1 MKKKVLFIMHMPPPV
16 HGAAMMGQYI
26 HDSEIINRD
35 FECRYINPSA
45 SRVVAEV
52 GKVSIRKIFFLV
64 SHIMSVVYTIIT
76 FRPDL
81 CYYTPTSSGW
91 GVFRDMMMIL
101 LLKLFKRKIILHL
114 HNKGVSECS
123 GNMLYNF
130 AYKRMFSG
138 VKVILLAKEL
148 YPDVDKYVSKKNLYI
163 CPNGIPSS
171 NHQYKKRNS
180 IHNPY
185 TFLFLSNMIETK
197 GVLDVIRA
205 CGMLKKHGLI
215 FKCNFVGR
223 WSTVTAERF
232 NQVADQNDVS
242 MQVEYKG
249 PKYGNEKTEELKYA
263 DALVF
268 PTYYPGETFGLVLL
282 EAMEYGLP
290 CISSIVGGIPTV
302 VDNGVTGFLIEPME
316 VEKLAD
322 KMKWLIQNPEIG
334 MDMGDMGHKR
344 FEEKFTLQIF
354 EQNLASILSD
364 ACKC

>member
-64 SHIMSVVYTIIT
+64 SHIVSVVYTIIT

-123 GNMLYNF
+123 GNMLYDF
-130 AYKRMFSG
+130 AYKRIFSC

-148 YPDVDKYVSKKNLYI
+148 
-163 CPNGIPSS
+163 
-171 NHQYKKRNS
+171 
-180 IHNPY
+180 
-185 TFLFLSNMIETK
+185 
-197 GVLDVIRA
+197 
-205 CGMLKKHGLI
+205 
-215 FKCNFVGR
+215 
-223 WSTVTAERF
+223 
-232 NQVADQNDVS
+232 
-242 MQVEYKG
+242 
-249 PKYGNEKTEELKYA
+249 
-263 DALVF
+263 
-268 PTYYPGETFGLVLL
+268 
-282 EAMEYGLP
+282 
-290 CISSIVGGIPTV
+290 
-302 VDNGVTGFLIEPME
+302 
-316 VEKLAD
+316 
-322 KMKWLIQNPEIG
+322 
-334 MDMGDMGHKR
+334 
-344 FEEKFTLQIF
+344 
-354 EQNLASILSD
+354 
-364 ACKC
+364 